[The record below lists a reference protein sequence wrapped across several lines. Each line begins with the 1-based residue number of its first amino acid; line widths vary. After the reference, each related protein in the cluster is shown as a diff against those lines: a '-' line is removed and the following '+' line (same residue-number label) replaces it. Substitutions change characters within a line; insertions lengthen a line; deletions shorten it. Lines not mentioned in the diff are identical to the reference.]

1 MGLGNKRRISSV
13 NGWKHCE
20 KTSETSHTTHHM
32 QHRTMGNMPSWSKYV
47 GQEEMELERYDDAQV
62 RRATPK
68 RPTHDMMIALLT
80 RIGTRPPS
88 L

>member
-1 MGLGNKRRISSV
+1 MGLGNNRRISSA

-32 QHRTMGNMPSWSKYV
+32 QHRTTGHTPSWRKYV
-47 GQEEMELERYDDAQV
+47 WKEESELERWYDAQV

-68 RPTHDMMIALLT
+68 RPTHDMMIALPT